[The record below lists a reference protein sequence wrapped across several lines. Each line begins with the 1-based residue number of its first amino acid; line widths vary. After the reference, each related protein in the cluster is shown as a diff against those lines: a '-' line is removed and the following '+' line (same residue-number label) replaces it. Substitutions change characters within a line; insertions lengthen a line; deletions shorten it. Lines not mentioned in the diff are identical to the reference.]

1 MLQEKEIEKLNKK
14 KTKFYE
20 KKIDRNSKDPEVPV
34 REEKMKKQEMQILW
48 KNTQTKHV
56 SSICS
61 RVQKMQEKKST
72 GQAAVRARLSGVR
85 LDTEAEVNVMPK

>member
-1 MLQEKEIEKLNKK
+1 
-14 KTKFYE
+14 
-20 KKIDRNSKDPEVPV
+20 
-34 REEKMKKQEMQILW
+34 MKKQEMQILW

-85 LDTEAEVNVMPK
+85 VDTEAEVNNMPK